1 MPIFSYVAIPEN
13 GAMNAMCADLESFDY
28 CEVIRSDNKD
38 IAILVTDAP
47 DETSEKKLQKKLRNL
62 KTLQSFSMTFG
73 YNDGLQK
80 ERKRGDHEA

>member
-1 MPIFSYVAIPEN
+1 MPIFSYVVIPEN
-13 GAMNAMCADLESFDY
+13 GAMEAMCTDLASLQY
-28 CEVIRSDNKD
+28 CEVIRSDNRD
-38 IAILVTDAP
+38 IAILVTDSP
-47 DETSEKKLQKKLRNL
+47 DEASEKTLQKQLKNI

>member
-1 MPIFSYVAIPEN
+1 MPIFSYVAIPEK
-13 GAMNAMCADLESFDY
+13 GAMNAMCKDLESLDY
-28 CEVIRSDNKD
+28 CEVIRSDNKN

-47 DETSEKKLQKKLRNL
+47 DEASEKALQKQLKNL
-62 KTLQSFSMTFG
+62 KTLQSFSMSFG